1 MKIKPLLK
9 STNNQ
14 ILLLVLIVIVGIWA
28 RWRSVGY
35 NIFPHGDMYQEVF
48 AARQLFTTGLFAIP
62 FPGAVHETVADIT
75 DNVVLS
81 DKPPL
86 WITCLATIHSLFGT
100 DTFYTAKLLS
110 FILGIISI
118 PLMYLLAN
126 KFTSTK
132 ESLITTAIYT
142 SSYLMIDVAGNGSRY
157 MLQIVLIQLLLL
169 VLLQKRTDD
178 WRRAAFL
185 GLLLGLGFM
194 VNYPFLSVAP
204 AIWGVL
210 YFGSKTKKR
219 KLLVISMFI
228 SILTISPWIIY
239 NLYFYKTPLLATNL
253 TRITQDVVR
262 EWRIDRLVLF
272 TPKIQDSLD
281 TYGLN
286 LLNFWFSNGIFLLKK
301 IQVLLPIL
309 PLFYVVWLIKW
320 KHIIKSRN
328 SVIFFCFSFSHI
340 LMFISW
346 RTLKFRYFTSM
357 YPLFLLA
364 GLIALQYLK
373 PKFRYLILIISL
385 AFTLFI
391 SAQIYRINDYHTYYY
406 DGILTEDQFRGAG
419 EIDYMN
425 RLTEISNFAKIL
437 PRDGIIATD
446 LERAY
451 FSSVP
456 IYLRPPLSKEIFTPT
471 VTHYKIKY
479 LWTEEAISKQ
489 DQELLSLELVK
500 SSTVNYLYQ
509 TRIKDV
515 FSE

>member
-1 MKIKPLLK
+1 M
-9 STNNQ
+9 NNK
-14 ILLLVLIVIVGIWA
+14 ILLLVLIIIFGVWA

-48 AARQLFTTGLFAIP
+48 TARQLFTTGLFAIP
-62 FPGAVHETVADIT
+62 LPGAVHETVSHIT
-75 DNVVLS
+75 DNFVLS

-86 WITCLATIHSLFGT
+86 WIACLATIHSLFET

-110 FILGIISI
+110 FILSIISI

-126 KFTSTK
+126 KFTSTR
-132 ESLITTAIYT
+132 ESLVATAIYT

-169 VLLQKRTDD
+169 ILLQKRIDD
-178 WRRAAFL
+178 WRRAALL

-210 YFGSKTKKR
+210 YFGSKTEKWKP
-219 KLLVISMFI
+219 VIISMFI

-253 TRITQDVVR
+253 SRITRDAVV
-262 EWRIDRLVLF
+262 EWRIDRLVLI
-272 TPKIQDSLD
+272 TSKMQDSLD
-281 TYGLN
+281 IYGSN

-301 IQVLLPIL
+301 IQILLPIL
-309 PLFYVVWLIKW
+309 PLFYVIWLIKW
-320 KHIIKSRN
+320 KHIIKSKN

-373 PKFRYLILIISL
+373 PKFRYLILIMSL

-391 SAQIYRINDYHTYYY
+391 STQIYSINDYHTYYY
-406 DGILTEDQFRGAG
+406 DGVLTEDQFRGAG
-419 EIDYMN
+419 EINYMN
-425 RLTEISNFAKIL
+425 RLTEISNFAKTL
-437 PRDGIIATD
+437 PKEGLIATG

-451 FSSVP
+451 FSSMP
-456 IYLRPPLSKEIFTPT
+456 IYLGPPLSKEIFVPT

-489 DQELLSLELVK
+489 DQELLSLKLVK
-500 SSTVNYLYQ
+500 SSTMNYLYQ
-509 TRIKDV
+509 IRIKDV